1 MVEYVYSLQAEYSGP
16 FLIGRDKFL
25 ELDGILT
32 GLWQNL
38 DAQRQ
43 LQIAEKTQA
52 YVNETIADRIESA
65 RSIFSGAELEKRLKE
80 YQGEESRKKLAD
92 GYIPGLNGLRFSE
105 RKVSANCGE
114 GKTIEGQTVK
124 EIDNQLTLDGLS
136 PRIVGVWYHC
146 GNIAFSFTVT
156 SGGESTIRIAVTPE
170 RGEPSHEV
178 FLALRTWA
186 ESVRPNSRVR
196 LWTNEVIRFLAL
208 AFLALLAYGVVSI
221 LFDRLTGESRK
232 ATTDDISARIERL
245 QEQQNK
251 DREHKAVAVEE
262 ARTLIAAGITPANQS
277 EALRIL
283 LSLETSSYPTLPA
296 NNSPAVGPPAPMPQV
311 QSRSAVV
318 KIVQSLFVALFG
330 ISLIVGFP
338 PKTRLGL
345 GAGQGRLE
353 RTRKWINF
361 VTVSLPAWVVASFVL
376 PWLSKIAQAVLS

>member
-1 MVEYVYSLQAEYSGP
+1 MVPLRQYCILFY
-16 FLIGRDKFL
+16 RD
-25 ELDGILT
+25 
-32 GLWQNL
+32 
-38 DAQRQ
+38 QRRRGSDS
-43 LQIAEKTQA
+43 
-52 YVNETIADRIESA
+52 DRCNHGA
-65 RSIFSGAELEKRLKE
+65 RRAVRM
-80 YQGEESRKKLAD
+80 
-92 GYIPGLNGLRFSE
+92 RFF
-105 RKVSANCGE
+105 
-114 GKTIEGQTVK
+114 
-124 EIDNQLTLDGLS
+124 
-136 PRIVGVWYHC
+136 W
-146 GNIAFSFTVT
+146 
-156 SGGESTIRIAVTPE
+156 
-170 RGEPSHEV
+170 
-178 FLALRTWA
+178 LRTWA

-196 LWTNEVIRFLAL
+196 LWTNGVIRFLAL

-245 QEQQNK
+245 QKQQNK

-262 ARTLIAAGITPANQS
+262 AETLIAAGITPANQS

-338 PKTRLGL
+338 PTRLGL

-361 VTVSLPAWVVASFVL
+361 VTVSLPAWVVASFAIAL
-376 PWLSKIAQAVLS
+376 AQKIAQAVLS